1 MDVGLELA
9 SSTSTLNGNEYDD
22 PRTKAAKHLRGVF
35 FLAEGS
41 YVVGSKILDPQGAR
55 RKKGQQEVFR
65 LLGIRIFELW
75 K

>member
-9 SSTSTLNGNEYDD
+9 SSTLNGNEYDD

-41 YVVGSKILDPQGAR
+41 YVVGAKFWTPREPDER
-55 RKKGQQEVFR
+55 RANKKYFVY
-65 LLGIRIFELW
+65 
-75 K
+75 